1 MAKSIIPLKGTRD
14 YLPEEMRV
22 RDSMQAIILRSY
34 QKNGFSKIQT
44 PILENIENLD
54 KSEGGE
60 NLNMIFKVLKRGQ
73 KLDLGKEGLVENDLV
88 DAGLRFDLT
97 LPLSRYFA
105 NNRANLRVPFKV
117 IQIGEVF
124 RAERPQKGRLR
135 EFYQCDIDIIGDPS
149 SDAEIELIHTTA
161 KTLMEL
167 GFDDFIIRVNDRQIL
182 FDLIESAGFARE
194 DVLSVCITFDKLDK
208 VGADGVKKE
217 LLEKSF
223 DAAAVERFI
232 ESISQD
238 DATGL
243 SAMSAY
249 CQNKEVIAVLQNVID
264 SVQTLSK
271 GQYRIEYDKSLVRGM
286 GYYTGTIF
294 EIVSPEF
301 NSSIAGGGRY
311 DRMIGTLI
319 GEDIP
324 AVGFSIG
331 FERIADILLNR
342 QERKFQ
348 IGDRRMALLY
358 TKETP
363 FVEIVEK
370 ADELRN
376 AGYDVTTIQ
385 KAKKV
390 GKQFNSLELEGFEA
404 VLVYGE
410 TEIKPLGVV
419 DDI

>member
-1 MAKSIIPLKGTRD
+1 MAKTILPVKGTRD

-22 RDSMQAIILRSY
+22 RDAMQAVILRSY

-44 PILENIENLD
+44 PILESIENLI

-60 NLNMIFKVLKRGQ
+60 NLNMIFKILKRGQ
-73 KLDLGKEGLVENDLV
+73 KLDLDREDLTENDLV
-88 DAGLRFDLT
+88 DTGLRFDLT

-149 SDAEIELIHTTA
+149 CNAEIELIHTTA

-182 FDLIESAGFARE
+182 FDLIESAGFAKE
-194 DVLSVCITFDKLDK
+194 DVLSVCIVFDKLDK
-208 VGADGVKKE
+208 VGIDGVKKE
-217 LLEKSF
+217 LLDKNF
-223 DAAAVERFI
+223 DTGAVERFM
-232 ESISQD
+232 ECISQD
-238 DATGL
+238 ASAGL

-249 CQNKEVIAVLQNVID
+249 CRNQEVLGTLQHVID
-264 SVQTLSK
+264 SVQELSQ
-271 GQYRIEYDKSLVRGM
+271 GLYRVEYDKSLVRGM

-294 EIVSPEF
+294 EVVSPEF

-311 DRMIGTLI
+311 DKMIGTLI

-324 AVGFSIG
+324 AIGFSIG

-342 QERKFQ
+342 SQNKFDTG
-348 IGDRRMALLY
+348 IHRMALLFDE
-358 TKETP
+358 KDS
-363 FVEIVEK
+363 FVEVVQK
-370 ADELRN
+370 ADKLRST
-376 AGYDVTTIQ
+376 GYDVTTVP
-385 KAKKV
+385 KAKKL
-390 GKQFNSLELEGFEA
+390 GKQFNALEREGFEA
-404 VLVYGE
+404 ALVYGE
-410 TEIKPLGVV
+410 EEIKLLTKE
-419 DDI
+419 D